1 MPLWIRKKK
10 NLDEEVFFSLEAR
23 GWKGG
28 KEEDLFFFVI
38 IRRLQEQ
45 LHSWW
50 FYSFQRLRFYR
61 LFLFPFI
68 NFRSRYTREF
78 PSMNLLTTRPGVE
91 PRLIIH
97 AWSCISQPSERGK
110 TALCES
116 PLLFFF
122 LLYYYFIEFPFRNK
136 YHKFFIY
143 LFLRS
148 LGWKESDV
156 HHARL
161 IWIFECN
168 VIFRDGPRGERKKER
183 IDQPIF
189 QRFREPSI
197 AFLLDEFL
205 RERQQSDRYNS
216 FEGTSRED
224 KYYIKRRRFEWTFD
238 WMAFAKRSED
248 SVCAKIS
255 ARNYGTLC
263 WTIHK

>member
-1 MPLWIRKKK
+1 MEGR
-10 NLDEEVFFSLEAR
+10 E
-23 GWKGG
+23 GG
-28 KEEDLFFFVI
+28 GSFFFVI

-116 PLLFFF
+116 SLLFFF

-161 IWIFECN
+161 IWIFECTATLFFGMVREGKEKRSASTN
-168 VIFRDGPRGERKKER
+168 QSSSASVSHRLRFCWTNFCVSASNRTDITRSKER
-183 IDQPIF
+183 VGRINIISNVDVSNGRLIGW
-189 QRFREPSI
+189 R
-197 AFLLDEFL
+197 LL
-205 RERQQSDRYNS
+205 NA
-216 FEGTSRED
+216 
-224 KYYIKRRRFEWTFD
+224 RRIL
-238 WMAFAKRSED
+238 
-248 SVCAKIS
+248 SVQK
-255 ARNYGTLC
+255 
-263 WTIHK
+263 